1 MNRCKHARYK
11 PLLALILLS
20 LGGCMTGPDFFR
32 PQTALPDEFTASV
45 PTTQAQAPLQKE
57 WWLLFQDA
65 QLNELI
71 AKAQAHN
78 HDLLAAI
85 ARVEEA
91 EGLAREANA
100 LFYPS
105 LDLSAGAGRNK
116 LAEPNNPRLRD
127 SRRASLN
134 TAFEIDLW
142 GRLRRANEAAR
153 AEILAS
159 RYARDTLE
167 LSVASLTTNGY
178 LALRAADANM
188 ALTADTLKSRQSALN
203 IARSRMDA
211 GKASPLD
218 FHQAEGAVAAAQS
231 QLSSLRRQRALAENQ
246 LALLTGQPG
255 FSLPA
260 GDLRQ
265 LPMPPVPPAGLPS
278 ALIEA
283 RPDIRQAEEMLVS
296 ANARIGVAKA
306 ALFPTVSLTG
316 SLGSE
321 SAEFS
326 KLFSAGSQT
335 WNIGLGLIFSVF
347 DAGRREAQIDQ
358 ASARQKQVLANY
370 QKTVENAFKEVND
383 ALVSLHEGAEGEK
396 AETLRVEAAKK
407 TLALA
412 EIRYQSGYSPFIE
425 VLDAQRN
432 SNDAQLAYI
441 SQRQSRLSAA
451 VSLFKA
457 LGGGWK
463 DDFKADSLKNTGAD
477 KPVQEEG

>member
-1 MNRCKHARYK
+1 MSALK
-11 PLLALILLS
+11 PLQLKPALALLLLAL
-20 LGGCMTGPDFFR
+20 GGCAVGPDYR
-32 PQTALPDEFTASV
+32 APTTALPGEYTAAV
-45 PTTQAQAPLQKE
+45 PAAQATAPLKKA
-57 WWLLFQDA
+57 WWTLFQDA
-65 QLNELI
+65 QLNALV
-71 AKAQAHN
+71 ATAQAHN

-105 LDLSAGAGRNK
+105 LDLSAGAGRSK
-116 LAEPNNPRLRD
+116 LTDTSTPRLRD
-127 SRRASLN
+127 SRRATLN

-167 LSVASLTTNGY
+167 LSIASLTASGY
-178 LALRAADANM
+178 LALRAADASV
-188 ALTADTLKSRQSALN
+188 ALTTETLASRQKALE
-203 IARSRMDA
+203 IAKSRMDA

-231 QLSSLRRQRALAENQ
+231 QLSTFKRQRALAENQ

-255 FSLPA
+255 LTLA
-260 GDLRQ
+260 RGDLRQ
-265 LPMPPVPPAGLPS
+265 LPMPPIPPAGLPS

-283 RPDIRQAEEMLVS
+283 RPDIRQAEELLVS

-306 ALFPTVSLTG
+306 ALFPTLSLTG
-316 SLGSE
+316 TLGSE
-321 SAEFS
+321 SAELS
-326 KLFSAGSQT
+326 NLFSSGAQT

-347 DAGRREAQIDQ
+347 DAGRKEAQIDQ
-358 ASARQKQVLANY
+358 VSARQKQVLANY
-370 QKTVENAFKEVND
+370 QKTVETAFKEVND
-383 ALVSLHEGAEGEK
+383 ALITLHEGAEGEK
-396 AETLRVEAAKK
+396 AETRRVEAAQK
-407 TLALA
+407 TLSLA
-412 EIRYQSGYSPFIE
+412 EIRYAAGYSPFIE

-432 SNDAQLAYI
+432 TNDAQLAYVA
-441 SQRQSRLSAA
+441 QRQSRLTAA

-457 LGGGWK
+457 LGGGWQ
-463 DDFKADSLKNTGAD
+463 DDFKADSLKNSGAD
-477 KPVQEEG
+477 KAQTTQ

>member
-1 MNRCKHARYK
+1 MNRHSRAGFK

-20 LGGCMTGPDFFR
+20 LGGCMIGPDFLR
-32 PQTALPDEFTASV
+32 PQTALPGEFTAAA
-45 PTTQAQAPLQKE
+45 PATQAQAPLQKE

-167 LSVASLTTNGY
+167 LSVASLTANGY

-231 QLSSLRRQRALAENQ
+231 QLSSLRRQRALADNQ

-255 FSLPA
+255 F
-260 GDLRQ
+260 
-265 LPMPPVPPAGLPS
+265 
-278 ALIEA
+278 
-283 RPDIRQAEEMLVS
+283 
-296 ANARIGVAKA
+296 
-306 ALFPTVSLTG
+306 
-316 SLGSE
+316 
-321 SAEFS
+321 
-326 KLFSAGSQT
+326 
-335 WNIGLGLIFSVF
+335 
-347 DAGRREAQIDQ
+347 
-358 ASARQKQVLANY
+358 
-370 QKTVENAFKEVND
+370 
-383 ALVSLHEGAEGEK
+383 
-396 AETLRVEAAKK
+396 
-407 TLALA
+407 
-412 EIRYQSGYSPFIE
+412 
-425 VLDAQRN
+425 
-432 SNDAQLAYI
+432 
-441 SQRQSRLSAA
+441 
-451 VSLFKA
+451 
-457 LGGGWK
+457 
-463 DDFKADSLKNTGAD
+463 
-477 KPVQEEG
+477 